1 VAPASRRTDPS
12 LEEALFDSGY
22 EFEFFQAVRL
32 LGRIFADRKPVGST
46 AKPKDELARFGQL
59 GSCPDLKEA
68 RLSMAF
74 PASAVHAIERIPDS
88 DDPASVTVT
97 FFGLT
102 GAQGVLPLCYTE
114 WMIARRA
121 AKDDTLAAFLDL
133 FNHRLIS
140 LFYRAW
146 EKHRPQVLY
155 ELAAVRGLK
164 PDRFTQYLFDLIG
177 MGTDGLRGRMRVQ
190 DESLLRYAG
199 LIEQRPLSSTA
210 LRGILRD
217 YFSAPVEIE
226 QCVGDWY
233 ELEDVD
239 RCYLAPESQRN
250 QLGEAAFL
258 GDAVWN
264 QQSLFRIR
272 IGPLGLERF
281 LRFLPNGSCMAKLVE
296 LTTYLVGLAMA
307 FDVQVVLR
315 AEDVPYAR
323 LADEGEDAP
332 RLGWIGWLK
341 TAEFEAAAGD
351 AVFRWVN

>member
-1 VAPASRRTDPS
+1 VVPTGWRTGPS
-12 LEEALFDSGY
+12 LEEALFTNGC

-32 LGRIFADRKPVGST
+32 LARILAERKPVGST
-46 AKPKDELARFGQL
+46 AKPSEEFVRFAQL
-59 GSCPDLKEA
+59 GSFPDPNEA

-74 PASAVHAIERIPDS
+74 PASAVHAIDCDTNCDER
-88 DDPASVTVT
+88 ALMTVA

-102 GAQGVLPLCYTE
+102 GTQGILPLCYSE

-121 AKDDTLAAFLDL
+121 AKDTTLAAFFDL
-133 FNHRLIS
+133 FNHRLTS

-146 EKHRPQVLY
+146 EKHAAPVQY
-155 ELAAVRGLK
+155 ELAAARNQQ
-164 PDRFTQYLFDLIG
+164 PDPFTRYLFDLIG
-177 MGTDGLRGRMRVQ
+177 MGTAGLRGRMRVQ
-190 DESLLRYAG
+190 DESLLRYGG
-199 LIEQRPLSSTA
+199 LIAQRPLSAPS

-226 QCVGDWY
+226 QCIGDWY
-233 ELEDVD
+233 QLEDPD
-239 RCYLAPESQRN
+239 CCYLAPDLDRN

-258 GDAVWN
+258 GDEVWN

-272 IGPLGLERF
+272 MGPLSLERF
-281 LRFLPNGSCMAKLVE
+281 LEFLPNGSAMAKLIE
-296 LTTYLVGLAMA
+296 LTTFLVGQAMA

-341 TAEFEAAAGD
+341 TAEFETAAGD

>member
-1 VAPASRRTDPS
+1 M
-12 LEEALFDSGY
+12 
-22 EFEFFQAVRL
+22 
-32 LGRIFADRKPVGST
+32 
-46 AKPKDELARFGQL
+46 
-59 GSCPDLKEA
+59 GSCPDVKEA

-74 PASAVHAIERIPDS
+74 PASAVHTIERVPDS
-88 DDPASVTVT
+88 DDPALMTVA

-102 GAQGVLPLCYTE
+102 GTQGVLPLCYTE

-121 AKDDTLAAFLDL
+121 AKDDTLAAFFDL
-133 FNHRLIS
+133 FSHRLIS

-146 EKHRPQVLY
+146 EKHRPPVLY
-155 ELAAVRGLK
+155 ELAAARAQQ
-164 PDRFTQYLFDLIG
+164 PDAFTQYLFDIVG
-177 MGTDGLRGRMRVQ
+177 MGTGGLRGRMRVQ

-199 LIEQRPLSSTA
+199 LIAQRPLAAAS

-217 YFSAPVEIE
+217 YFSVPVEID

-233 ELEDVD
+233 ELEDGD
-239 RCYLAPESQRN
+239 RCYLAPELERN

-272 IGPLGLERF
+272 LGPLGLERF
-281 LRFLPNGSCMAKLVE
+281 LDFLPNGSSMAKLVE
-296 LTTYLVGLAMA
+296 LTTWLVGQALA
-307 FDVQVVLR
+307 FDVQVLLR
-315 AEDVPYAR
+315 AEEVPYAR

-341 TAEFEAAAGD
+341 TAAFETPAGD

>member
-1 VAPASRRTDPS
+1 MVPTGGRPDPS
-12 LEEALFDSGY
+12 LEETLFAVGY

-32 LGRIFADRKPVGST
+32 LARTSAERKAVGST
-46 AKPKDELARFGQL
+46 AKPKDEFVRFGQL
-59 GSCPDLKEA
+59 GSCRDVREA

-88 DDPASVTVT
+88 DDPASMTVA

-114 WMIARRA
+114 WMVARRA
-121 AKDDTLAAFLDL
+121 AKDDTLAAFFDL

-146 EKHRPQVLY
+146 EKHRPPVLY
-155 ELAAVRGLK
+155 ELAAVRGQQ
-164 PDRFTQYLFDLIG
+164 PDAFTQYLFDLIG
-177 MGTDGLRGRMRVQ
+177 MGTAGLRGRMRVQ

-199 LIEQRPLSSTA
+199 LIEQRPLSASA

-233 ELEDVD
+233 ELEEAD
-239 RCYLAPESQRN
+239 RCYLAPELLRN

-258 GDAVWN
+258 GDEVWN

-272 IGPLGLERF
+272 LGPLGLERF
-281 LRFLPNGSCMAKLVE
+281 LEFLPNGPAMGKLVE

-315 AEDVPYAR
+315 AEDVPNAR
-323 LADEGEDAP
+323 LADEGIDAP

-351 AVFRWVN
+351 AVFRRVN